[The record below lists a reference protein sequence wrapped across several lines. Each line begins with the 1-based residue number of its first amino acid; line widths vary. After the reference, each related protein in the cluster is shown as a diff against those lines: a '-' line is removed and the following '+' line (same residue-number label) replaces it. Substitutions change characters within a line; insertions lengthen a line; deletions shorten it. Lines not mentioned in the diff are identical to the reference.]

1 MIPETTLPQP
11 STDGLGYAETVN
23 PAAETCADAIPKE
36 ERGSETVLGTLN
48 VTSAGSPR
56 RALPA
61 VTEDMLLRFDSRAAT
76 YDREN
81 RFFDQDF
88 EELNAANYLVM
99 PVPEKFGG
107 PGLSLAEVCREQRR
121 LAYYAPATA
130 LAINMHLYWVGVAA
144 DLWRRGDTSLEWIL
158 KDASA
163 GEIFAA
169 GHAESGNDI
178 PVLLSTAKAE
188 RVDGGYRFSG
198 RKQFGSLS
206 PVWTRFGLHGMD
218 ISDPAHP
225 KIVHAFLTR
234 NNDGY
239 IIKETWDVLGMRA
252 TRSDDTVLENAFIP
266 DQYVARV
273 VPAGGAGIDAFVASI
288 FAWALMGFA
297 NIYYG
302 LARRALDKSIAA
314 VKSKRSIALSRSMA
328 YHPEV
333 QHAIAQMVIE
343 LESIGP
349 HLDRIAEDW
358 SNGVDHGAEWP
369 SKIFAAKYRAVEASW
384 RVVDLGLDV
393 AGGSGIFRSAGY
405 ERLLRDARL
414 GRIHPA
420 NSFLTHEVVGKTA
433 LGISLD
439 EQPRWG

>member
-1 MIPETTLPQP
+1 MAAVPDTTV
-11 STDGLGYAETVN
+11 STTGSSAG
-23 PAAETCADAIPKE
+23 
-36 ERGSETVLGTLN
+36 RGSVTTMPVNAQPRPSSESFLN
-48 VTSAGSPR
+48 
-56 RALPA
+56 
-61 VTEDMLLRFDSRAAT
+61 EEMLAHFDARAAT

-88 EELNAANYLVM
+88 AELRSAKYLVM
-99 PVPEKFGG
+99 PLPKEFGG
-107 PGLSLAEVCREQRR
+107 GGLSLAESCREQRR

-130 LAINMHLYWVGVAA
+130 LAVNMHLYWVGVAA
-144 DLWRRGDTSLEWIL
+144 DLWRRGDTSLEWML
-158 KDASA
+158 RDAAA

-169 GHAESGNDI
+169 GHAESGNDV
-178 PVLLSTAKAE
+178 PVLLSSTKAE
-188 RVDGGYRFSG
+188 RVEGGYRFTG
-198 RKQFGSLS
+198 HKHFGSLT
-206 PVWTRFGLHGMD
+206 PVWTRFGLHGMEM
-218 ISDPAHP
+218 SDPSQP
-225 KIVHAFLTR
+225 KIVHAFMPR
-234 NNDGY
+234 DSAGY

-252 TRSDDTVLENAFIP
+252 TRSDDTLLENVFIP
-266 DQYVARV
+266 DRYVARV
-273 VPAGGAGIDAFVASI
+273 VPAGGAGVDAFVLSV

-297 NIYYG
+297 NTYYG
-302 LARRALDKSIAA
+302 LAKRALDKSVGAA
-314 VKSKRSIALSRSMA
+314 KSKNSMALSRSMA

-369 SKIFAAKYRAVEASW
+369 AKLFAAKYHAVEGSW
-384 RVVDLGLDV
+384 RVVDLGLDI

>member
-1 MIPETTLPQP
+1 MATIPEATLPKLSSNGGESSATGQSANQLSP
-11 STDGLGYAETVN
+11 EN
-23 PAAETCADAIPKE
+23 
-36 ERGSETVLGTLN
+36 VL
-48 VTSAGSPR
+48 SD
-56 RALPA
+56 
-61 VTEDMLLRFDSRAAT
+61 EMLSRFESRVAT

-88 EELNAANYLVM
+88 EELRAAKYLVL
-99 PVPEKFGG
+99 PVPKEFGG
-107 PGLSLAEVCREQRR
+107 AGLNLAEMCRQQRR

-130 LAINMHLYWVGVAA
+130 LAVNMHVYWLGIAA
-144 DLWRRGDTSLEWIL
+144 DLWRRGDTSLEWML
-158 KDASA
+158 RDAAA

-178 PVLLSTAKAE
+178 PVLLSTSKAE
-188 RVDGGYRFSG
+188 RVDGGYRFTG
-198 RKQFGSLS
+198 RKQFGSLT

-218 ISDPAHP
+218 TSDPEHP
-225 KIVHAFLTR
+225 KIVHAFMPR
-234 NNDGY
+234 DNGGY

-266 DQYVARV
+266 DRYVARV
-273 VPAGGAGIDAFVASI
+273 VPAGGAGVDAFVLSI

-297 NIYYG
+297 NVYYG
-302 LARRALDKSIAA
+302 LARRALDKSIASA
-314 VKSKRSIALSRSMA
+314 KSKGSLALSRTMA

-333 QHAIAQMVIE
+333 QHAVAQMVID

-349 HLDRIAEDW
+349 HIDRIAEDW
-358 SNGVDHGAEWP
+358 SNGVDYGAAWP
-369 SKIFAAKYRAVEASW
+369 MKIFAAKYRAVEASW
-384 RVVDLGLDV
+384 RIVDTGLDIV
-393 AGGSGIFRSAGY
+393 GGHGIFRSAGY

-433 LGISLD
+433 LGIGLD